1 LGTRLDHIAQKLDH
15 RDQPAYQFAR
25 ELIQVT
31 SQEKTAQMSQKNAN
45 LIRILWE
52 IDWNSWIGGRN
63 GKPAVSVPANPLAKG
78 DLPVDMKIL
87 SDLSFTQI
95 DAREKAISK
104 AHADTFKWLF
114 QDRET
119 DPKGEAIKWPS
130 YPLWLQETSGS
141 LYWVTGKP
149 GSGKSTLMKYIFE
162 SEQLEPLLAE
172 YARDL
177 PLLLA
182 GFFFWNPG
190 AGMQKSREGLL
201 RTLLYQC
208 LMARKDLIPAVA
220 PRRWALYNILGSD
233 ATAPEWTWRELTESF
248 ERLCSYNGK
257 EFRLALFID
266 GLDEFDGAETFPE
279 VLVGWIKDVVQQ
291 HSIKVCVSSRPWNTF
306 SDAFRHD
313 RSLKMQD
320 LTKRDIQRF
329 VHAEFGENPAFTE
342 LREVFTAEADQ
353 LLKDIV
359 EKAEGVFLWVKLVVR
374 SLLSALT
381 DTPSIP
387 HLQKILAET
396 PGDIMGLYDSIWRCI
411 PSGKRT
417 SASKL
422 FQLFRVRGGEDP
434 VTFWLAYEGPAVRA
448 STVLDK
454 AKREGIPKLLKRLLD
469 GHTRGLMETTSER
482 VGPLHRSVTDWM
494 QRKKTWDEIRQQ
506 TPAEF
511 DPSLEFLEAILV
523 SHQSESSMSNPRDV
537 DIANFC
543 VDFLHQAQIA
553 CLRPGVDENRL
564 VRVLDELDKFTSD
577 KATTSSNLRM
587 RTSVAIGS
595 THPNRGL
602 FSTSGWPSIN
612 LQMEYQSIE
621 VCFVGIAAGSG
632 LVPYVRAKVRA
643 HPDLLVAKPRRESL
657 LETAIF
663 PEKQAYPLRRK
674 WEYFMIPGL
683 EDSRDQ
689 RLEIIQFLLDTA
701 TVQYKSSMG
710 KALISLVTHARAE
723 RKGDGSLDDDG
734 FYRRV
739 HEMLLQHGY
748 KPGEGIEGVLDS
760 PKHSTPDDSEDD
772 SENTEPEDA
781 SPEVPVGTQPRTQA
795 ETKPEKSRAKQPEKR
810 RSTGKLGLIKRFF
823 CCFS

>member
-1 LGTRLDHIAQKLDH
+1 
-15 RDQPAYQFAR
+15 
-25 ELIQVT
+25 
-31 SQEKTAQMSQKNAN
+31 
-45 LIRILWE
+45 
-52 IDWNSWIGGRN
+52 
-63 GKPAVSVPANPLAKG
+63 
-78 DLPVDMKIL
+78 MKIL

-114 QDRET
+114 QDQET
-119 DPKGEAIKWPS
+119 DHKGEAIKWPS

-177 PLLLA
+177 PLLRA

-190 AGMQKSREGLL
+190 TGMQKSREGLL

-208 LMARKDLIPAVA
+208 LMERKDLIPAVT

-248 ERLCSYNGK
+248 ERFCSYNGK

-291 HSIKVCVSSRPWNTF
+291 YSIKVCVSSRPWNTF

-313 RSLKMQD
+313 RSLKMQE

-329 VHAEFGENPAFTE
+329 VHAQFGENPAFTE
-342 LREVFTAEADQ
+342 LREVFTTEADQ
-353 LLKDIV
+353 LLKDVV
-359 EKAEGVFLWVKLVVR
+359 EKAEGVFLWVNLVAR

-411 PSGKRT
+411 PPGKRT
-417 SASKL
+417 SASKI
-422 FQLFRVRGGEDP
+422 FQLFRVQTRENLI
-434 VTFWLAYEGPAVRA
+434 TFWLAYEGPAVRA
-448 STVLDK
+448 STILDK

-469 GHTRGLMETTSER
+469 GHTRGLIEATLASDVVE
-482 VGPLHRSVTDWM
+482 PLHRSVTDWI
-494 QRKKTWDEIRQQ
+494 RREKTWDEIRQQ
-506 TPAEF
+506 TPAQF
-511 DPSLEFLEAILV
+511 DPSLEFLEAIRV
-523 SHQSESSMSNPRDV
+523 SPEFEHRMSNPSEA
-537 DIANFC
+537 DIAIFC
-543 VDFLHQAQIA
+543 RYNLQRAQIA
-553 CLRPGVDENRL
+553 CLRPDVDENRL
-564 VRVLDELDKFTSD
+564 VRALDEVDRFISD
-577 KATTSSNLRM
+577 KAKSSTNGLM
-587 RTSVAIGS
+587 ITKVTIGS
-595 THPNRGL
+595 THPKRGL

-612 LQMEYQSIE
+612 VETGFQSIE
-621 VCFVGIAAGSG
+621 VSFVGLAAGAG
-632 LVPYVRAKVRA
+632 VLPYVRAKVKA
-643 HPDLLVAKPRRESL
+643 HPDLLAAKPNRQSL

-663 PEKQAYPLRRK
+663 PKKHAYPVGGETGYTML
-674 WEYFMIPGL
+674 PNL
-683 EDSRDQ
+683 EKSRDQ

-701 TVQYKSSMG
+701 TVRFGTSMG
-710 KALISLVTHARAE
+710 NALLSGVTRARAE
-723 RKGDGSLDDDG
+723 CEEDRTLDDEG

-739 HEMLLQHGY
+739 QEMLRQYGY
-748 KPGEGIEGVLDS
+748 ESDGN
-760 PKHSTPDDSEDD
+760 
-772 SENTEPEDA
+772 ENVEPRRA
-781 SPEVPVGTQPRTQA
+781 SLEVAQA
-795 ETKPEKSRAKQPEKR
+795 ETKSDESGEKQPGKR
-810 RSTGKLGLIKRFF
+810 RSSGKLGAIKSLF
-823 CCFS
+823 CCIS